1 MPLDLAAC
9 RRALSATRPV
19 IGGRVTR
26 VVGQT
31 IEAVLPRAQTGSI
44 FRVAGNQDR
53 RGILAEVIGFRERE
67 TVLAPFSDA
76 RGIAPG
82 DPVLPES
89 VHDEQSV
96 GPSYLGRI
104 VDALGAPLDDGPPIR
119 GGQPVPLY
127 RSAPNPLSKR
137 PIDAPLWT
145 GVSVLDAMTTV
156 GRGQRVGIFA
166 GAGVGKSTLM
176 GMLARYCEADIN
188 VIALIG
194 ERGREVPEFIHQEL
208 GDEGLKKSIVVTATG
223 DQAPILRVRAALL
236 ATAFGEVFRAN
247 GHHVLLM
254 MDSLTRLAHALR
266 EIGLAAGEPPTKQGY
281 PPSVFSTLPK
291 ILERAGNAEGSGTL
305 TAFYTVLVDGDD
317 MTEPVSDAARG
328 ILDGHIILSRA
339 IAEAGR
345 YPAVDI
351 LKSLSRVAHGV
362 VSAEHNAVAQDVRR
376 TLGKYE
382 SNLELI
388 QVGMHADSQDPEL
401 HRVIQLEPRLSEVFN
416 QDRHQRRSL
425 EHTLGALKTVL
436 GPQGEA

>member
-9 RRALSATRPV
+9 RKALDATRPAY
-19 IGGRVTR
+19 GGRVTR
-26 VVGQT
+26 VSGQVV
-31 IEAVLPRAQTGSI
+31 EAVLPRAQTGSI
-44 FRVAGNQDR
+44 FRIAGDKEGP
-53 RGILAEVIGFRERE
+53 GILAEVIGFRERE

-89 VHDEQSV
+89 FCDEQAVSAA
-96 GPSYLGRI
+96 YLGRI
-104 VDALGAPLDDGPPIR
+104 VDALGVPLDEGPALS
-119 GGQPVPLY
+119 GGQSVPLY
-127 RSAPNPLSKR
+127 RAAPNPLTRS
-137 PIDAPLWT
+137 PISQPLST
-145 GVSVLDAMTTV
+145 GVSVIDAMNTV
-156 GRGQRVGIFA
+156 GYGQRIGIFA

-176 GMLARYCEADIN
+176 GMLARFCEADVN

-194 ERGREVPEFIHQEL
+194 ERGREVPEFVRDEL
-208 GDEGLKKSIVVTATG
+208 GDEGLSKSIVVAATG

-236 ATAFGEVFRAN
+236 ATAMAEFFRAK
-247 GHHVLLM
+247 GRHVLLM

-291 ILERAGNAEGSGTL
+291 ILERAGNADGTGTM

-317 MTEPVSDAARG
+317 MTEPVSDSARG
-328 ILDGHIILSRA
+328 ILDGHLVLSRK
-339 IAEAGR
+339 IAESGR

-351 LKSLSRVAHGV
+351 LQSLSRLAA
-362 VSAEHNAVAQDVRR
+362 SITSKEHANIASETRR
-376 TLGKYE
+376 VLSKYE

-388 QVGMHADSQDPEL
+388 QVGMAADSQDQDL
-401 HRVIQLEPRLSEVFN
+401 HRVIQLEPRLAEVFK
-416 QDRHQRRSL
+416 QDRLQRRSL

-436 GPQGEA
+436 GPESLS